1 MMTTVK
7 FLSVVLFITLHNV
20 VPTFDTP
27 WMKSYIVTIQIKATG
42 QHFPVVPFAMLLYCI
57 RWL

>member
-20 VPTFDTP
+20 VPTFDT

-42 QHFPVVPFAMLLYCI
+42 QHFPVVPFAMLLCCI